1 MILRPYYPV
10 SGLFRLQRE
19 SDGLQIDF
27 MAHIDGVNSYEG
39 VRGRANL
46 YEVGGYKLLVA
57 SPDDIAI
64 KKQTP
69 KGRASREKSAAL
81 KAESDRALIET
92 DPLPAVVAARKAP
105 QLPAPQDWVR
115 RYLPLNRSYSSFNNR
130 LAHPNDAAVAAC
142 PFSARNG

>member
-81 KAESDRALIET
+81 KAESDRALIELIRYRLS
-92 DPLPAVVAARKAP
+92 LPPEKRLNCLRRKIGLGATC
-105 QLPAPQDWVR
+105 L
-115 RYLPLNRSYSSFNNR
+115 
-130 LAHPNDAAVAAC
+130 
-142 PFSARNG
+142 